1 MSVMRETLTGEKAA
15 SSKLSSSTAL
25 LSDSAAVNLIYI
37 TQIEWGKKRVIRSRL
52 SEVYCNTKKTVR
64 DSQSTNCKLLLRV
77 QKSYK

>member
-1 MSVMRETLTGEKAA
+1 MSCERHVSVMCETLTGEKAA

-52 SEVYCNTKKTVR
+52 SEENIMRCTIY
-64 DSQSTNCKLLLRV
+64 
-77 QKSYK
+77 